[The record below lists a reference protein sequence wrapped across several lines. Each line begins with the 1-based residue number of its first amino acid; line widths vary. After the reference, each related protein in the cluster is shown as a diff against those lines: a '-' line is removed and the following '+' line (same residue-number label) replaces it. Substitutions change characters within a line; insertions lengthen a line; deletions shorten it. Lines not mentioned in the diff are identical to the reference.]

1 MKYSNLDQK
10 KGVAGLNILL
20 SLISMLFMIG
30 IIVMVFVIA
39 GTRLRSTSTIAT
51 LETLTTTD
59 TGLTVTD
66 GGTSLTSCAGAIDG
80 VVSSVTSAYNET
92 GDVLI
97 TSGNYTVAGCTI
109 TAVGTEFNNTDWN
122 VTYAYTTSG
131 TAGQTINDT
140 YTALGDVVD
149 WFPTFVVLGA
159 LVVLIL
165 LVVIIMN
172 SIKSSG
178 VTEGA

>member
-1 MKYSNLDQK
+1 MCVLFNRASEKNEGNLVRLFKHNGVITKGEMTMKYDNLNQK

-20 SLISMLFMIG
+20 SLIAMLFMIG

-39 GTRLRSTSTIAT
+39 GARLKS
-51 LETLTTTD
+51 
-59 TGLTVTD
+59 TVTD
-66 GGTSLTSCAGAIDG
+66 TEAQNVINATYNSID
-80 VVSSVTSAYNET
+80 
-92 GDVLI
+92 
-97 TSGNYTVAGCTI
+97 
-109 TAVGTEFNNTDWN
+109 
-122 VTYAYTTSG
+122 
-131 TAGQTINDT
+131 
-140 YTALGDVVD
+140 DVVD
-149 WFPTFVVLGA
+149 WFPTFIVLGA